1 MATSN
6 KPRAGRPVSE
16 PLDVGK
22 LREQLEMLKGLGVK
36 KAEFYGAYLTG
47 VEFRDPEPPAP
58 PISDAERPTQPPF
71 IDDVDAAAQ
80 RLILRQSRAQ

>member
-22 LREQLEMLKGLGVK
+22 LREQLEMLKDLGVK

-47 VEFRDPEPPAP
+47 VEFRDPEPQQP
-58 PISDAERPTQPPF
+58 PTADERPTQPPF